1 MCVCDVTHPSLN
13 RVLLLCVFNVL
24 SCDVVLF
31 YSFQM
36 TGRSSVTIVLRL
48 TLVCVCVCVCVF
60 VYVFVCV
67 FVCVCM
73 CVCICVCVCVCVC
86 TCACVHRFVCVL
98 Y

>member
-13 RVLLLCVFNVL
+13 RVLLLCEFNVL

-48 TLVCVCVCVCVF
+48 TLVCVCVYVCL
-60 VYVFVCV
+60 CMCL
-67 FVCVCM
+67 CVCM
-73 CVCICVCVCVCVC
+73 CVCICVCVCVCVY
-86 TCACVHRFVCVL
+86 VCVRA
-98 Y
+98 